1 MKIGYARVSTE
12 DQHLD
17 LQLSA
22 LKAHGCDAIFYDH
35 GASGSRFDREGFLEA
50 LHTAQSGDTL
60 VVWRLDRLGRSLGH
74 LVKVIGGLEKRGV
87 EFVSLTESIDT
98 KSPTGMLMFH
108 MIAALAEFERSLIS
122 ERTRAGMAEAR
133 KRGAKLGRP
142 RAQVFTERTSD
153 FVHAPDQGVGV
164 TSEAEELVGLLETD
178 HADCC
183 GFLRCELLPGFDNL
197 SGRCAGYPAATPRRA
212 PDVIARTKKRNDL
225 KRVGRSSRFSVPL
238 INGELVCE

>member
-22 LKAHGCDAIFYDH
+22 LEAYGCDAIFYDH

-50 LHTAQSGDTL
+50 LDATQRGDTL

-74 LVKVIGGLEKRGV
+74 LVKVISGLEKRGI

-133 KRGAKLGRP
+133 KRGSRLGRP
-142 RAQVFTERTSD
+142 RV
-153 FVHAPDQGVGV
+153 QGVAQPMSDALRELVPKGGINA
-164 TSEAEELVGLLETD
+164 EAEEVAVLLETD
-178 HADCC
+178 HTDCC

-197 SGRCAGYPAATPRRA
+197 SGRCAGCPSAAPRPA

-225 KRVGRSSRFSVPL
+225 KRVGRSSRFSGPF
-238 INGELVCE
+238 INGQLLSE

>member
-22 LKAHGCDAIFYDH
+22 LKAYGCDAIYYDH

-50 LHTAQSGDTL
+50 LHAAQSGDTL

-74 LVKVIGGLEKRGV
+74 LVKVISGLEKRGV
-87 EFVSLTESIDT
+87 EFASLTESIDT

-133 KRGAKLGRP
+133 KRGSKLGRP
-142 RAQVFTERTSD
+142 RAQERTSD
-153 FVHAPDQGVGV
+153 FLLAPAPGRRAS
-164 TSEAEELVGLLETD
+164 SEAEESVACLATN
-178 HADCC
+178 HPDCC

-197 SGRCAGYPAATPRRA
+197 SGRCAGCPSVGPRPA

-225 KRVGRSSRFSVPL
+225 KRAGRSSRFSTPV